1 MAIAGGGGRA
11 RRESPDRD
19 GRRSRGSSRVRGR
32 KATNSQCFQDRA
44 WPIHLGSRVTASR
57 RTGGLTM
64 IDPAAPAPV
73 GNMGQPI
80 PRYDARAKVTG
91 KALYAADIALP
102 DVAYAYLLSSR
113 IAKGRIKSFDLEAA
127 RALPGV
133 LDILTY
139 QTIGGDIRKVKYFT
153 QGGPASNSV
162 VPLGAAEI
170 AYAGQTIAVVLAE
183 TLEVAQD
190 AASQI
195 AVEYEE
201 QPSAGTFDSKGTL
214 EQELGEQNKKHD
226 DLKVG
231 DFAAAYEPAPV
242 KIDAGY
248 STPTQHHNP
257 IELFAT
263 QCVWNGAQL
272 TVHEPSQN
280 VYGIKNGLA
289 AQLGVEP
296 SQIRVISRY
305 VGGAFG
311 SKGGLTQRTAIIAIA
326 ARRLGRPVKLVPT
339 REQGFTIA
347 TFRAETRHRIQ
358 LAATADGKLQAL
370 NHEGS
375 EVTSRAD
382 PYAVAGTD
390 ASTRM
395 YACPNIAS
403 NVTIVRADRATPG
416 FMRAPAET
424 PYFFALE
431 SAMDE
436 LAVALNMDPIELRRV
451 NDTQTEPI
459 KGLPYTSRALMT
471 CFDQAAEAFGWKARN
486 PTPGSKREGDWLI
499 GWGCAGSAYPTQVG
513 GGRGRVRVFADGRAL
528 VETAG
533 HKIGNGLYTVVAQA
547 AAERLGIPV
556 EKVSVSLG
564 DTDLPPAPVAGG
576 SISTASVCTVL
587 AQACDAI
594 RIRLDQDGKPAGDV
608 AAAMKDRGMGALEE
622 YAESLPHG
630 VAKDGVQALYK
641 GAAMPM
647 GGARLKDRI
656 QFAFGAQFVEVRVHS
671 RTREIRVPRMVG
683 AFASG
688 RILNPRT
695 AHSQYMGGMIWG
707 IGSALHEQTEIDP
720 RTSRYVNAN
729 LADYMIPVNADIG
742 EVRIIMVPEEDR
754 IINPIGV
761 KGIGEIGIVGTSAAL
776 ANAVYHATGQR
787 LRDLPLRIDSL
798 VTGV

>member
-1 MAIAGGGGRA
+1 
-11 RRESPDRD
+11 
-19 GRRSRGSSRVRGR
+19 
-32 KATNSQCFQDRA
+32 
-44 WPIHLGSRVTASR
+44 
-57 RTGGLTM
+57 
-64 IDPAAPAPV
+64 
-73 GNMGQPI
+73 
-80 PRYDARAKVTG
+80 
-91 KALYAADIALP
+91 
-102 DVAYAYLLSSR
+102 
-113 IAKGRIKSFDLEAA
+113 
-127 RALPGV
+127 
-133 LDILTY
+133 
-139 QTIGGDIRKVKYFT
+139 
-153 QGGPASNSV
+153 
-162 VPLGAAEI
+162 
-170 AYAGQTIAVVLAE
+170 
-183 TLEVAQD
+183 
-190 AASQI
+190 
-195 AVEYEE
+195 
-201 QPSAGTFDSKGTL
+201 
-214 EQELGEQNKKHD
+214 
-226 DLKVG
+226 
-231 DFAAAYEPAPV
+231 
-242 KIDAGY
+242 
-248 STPTQHHNP
+248 
-257 IELFAT
+257 
-263 QCVWNGAQL
+263 
-272 TVHEPSQN
+272 
-280 VYGIKNGLA
+280 
-289 AQLGVEP
+289 
-296 SQIRVISRY
+296 
-305 VGGAFG
+305 
-311 SKGGLTQRTAIIAIA
+311 
-326 ARRLGRPVKLVPT
+326 VPT

-347 TFRAETRHRIQ
+347 TFRAETRQRIQ
-358 LAATADGKLQAL
+358 LAATHDGKLQAL

-395 YACPNIAS
+395 YACPNVAS

-471 CFDQAAEAFGWKARN
+471 CFDQAADAFGWKARN
-486 PTPGSKREGDWLI
+486 PMPGSKRDGDWLV
-499 GWGCAGSAYPTQVG
+499 GWGCAASAYPTQMAAATA
-513 GGRGRVRVFADGRAL
+513 RVRVFSDGRAL

-533 HKIGNGLYTVVAQA
+533 HEIGNGLYTVLAQTA
-547 AAERLGIPV
+547 SERLGIPV
-556 EKVSVSLG
+556 DKVSVALG

-576 SISTASVCTVL
+576 SISTASICTVV
-587 AQACDAI
+587 AQACDSV
-594 RIRLDQDGKPAGDV
+594 RIRLGQDGKPASDV
-608 AAAMKDRGMGALEE
+608 IAAMKDRGMGALEE
-622 YAESLPHG
+622 YAESVPHG

-656 QFAFGAQFVEVRVHS
+656 QFAFGAQFVEVRIHS

-720 RTSRYVNAN
+720 RAARYVNTN
-729 LADYMIPVNADIG
+729 LADYMIPVNADVG

-754 IINPIGV
+754 LINPLGV

-776 ANAVYHATGQR
+776 ANAIYHATGQR